1 MIAIEYCLLY
11 LCLLQVTDKGA
22 LVDTLT
28 EILRARLGGIVARI
42 DRLSIFGPL
51 IASMDAEAIGWARKA
66 LPAEYSPEPNVL
78 EDIAKGRV
86 KAVNINLVS
95 TRHLVMTMQGILLAV
110 PVVDRYSSSPV
121 GGATPNSLG
130 SGGAEGSNLASSWLE
145 RKSKCDALL
154 SLCNS
159 FSQLSNNNRSANK

>member
-1 MIAIEYCLLY
+1 M
-11 LCLLQVTDKGA
+11 
-22 LVDTLT
+22 DTLT
-28 EILRARLGGIVARI
+28 EILRGRLGGIVARI

-51 IASMDAEAIGWARKA
+51 IASMDTEAIGWARKA
-66 LPAEYSPEPNVL
+66 LPAEYSPEPSTL

-86 KAVNINLVS
+86 KAVNINLIS

-110 PVVDRYSSSPV
+110 PVVDRYTSSPTPP
-121 GGATPNSLG
+121 GPGAAAASSPLS
-130 SGGAEGSNLASSWLE
+130 SGAEGSSNLASSWLE

-159 FSQLSNNNRSANK
+159 FSQLSSSSRSANK